1 MLRDV
6 IGFGIIAL
14 VYLCFLILIFTP
26 TIYAAWLYLVARK
39 LTTKRKGV
47 TKLLLY
53 TFCLNAII
61 AYFVAHLAFDYFL
74 GAKSAER
81 ENSVT
86 LTMQNTVASQNRYF
100 AKYGR
105 YYAVGPVRGPY
116 KDEYGLGVEKDVIL
130 YVTPKWDKNSQRES
144 FQAYAIYFWGNA
156 VVESSDDGKLK
167 KLSPDSQESARIRS
181 KLLNSVK

>member
-47 TKLLLY
+47 TKLLLL
-53 TFCLNAII
+53 TFCLNAIM

-86 LTMQNTVASQNRYF
+86 LTTQNAVASQNKYF

-105 YYAVGPVRGPY
+105 YYAVGPVAGPI
-116 KDEYGLGVEKDVIL
+116 EMTMG
-130 YVTPKWDKNSQRES
+130 SM
-144 FQAYAIYFWGNA
+144 
-156 VVESSDDGKLK
+156 
-167 KLSPDSQESARIRS
+167 
-181 KLLNSVK
+181 

>member
-1 MLRDV
+1 
-6 IGFGIIAL
+6 
-14 VYLCFLILIFTP
+14 LCFLILIFTP

-53 TFCLNAII
+53 TFCVNAII
-61 AYFVAHLAFDYFL
+61 AYFVTHLAFDYFL

-86 LTMQNTVASQNRYF
+86 LTMQNAVASQKRYF
-100 AKYGR
+100 AEHGR

-116 KDEYGLGVEKDVIL
+116 NDEYGLHVKKDVIL
-130 YVTPKWDKNSQRES
+130 YVTPKWDKDSQREN
-144 FQAYAIYFWGNA
+144 FQAYAIYFWNRG
-156 VVESSDDGKLK
+156 VVEGSSDGKLK
-167 KLSPDSQESARIRS
+167 ELSPDSEESVRIRS
-181 KLLNSVK
+181 KLLNSVR

>member
-1 MLRDV
+1 MLHDIV
-6 IGFGIIAL
+6 GFGIIAL
-14 VYLCFLILIFTP
+14 VYLCFLILIFTQ

-61 AYFVAHLAFDYFL
+61 AYFVAQLAFDYFL
-74 GAKSAER
+74 GAKSAET

-86 LTMQNTVASQNRYF
+86 LTMQNAVASQNKYF

-105 YYAVGPVRGPY
+105 YYAVGPVRGPH
-116 KDEYGLGVEKDVIL
+116 KDEYGLNVAKDVIL
-130 YVTPKWDKNSQRES
+130 YVTPKWDKNSRRES
-144 FQAYAIYFWGNA
+144 FQAYAIYFWSKD
-156 VVESSDDGKLK
+156 VVEGSDDGKFK
-167 KLSPDSQESARIRS
+167 KLPPDSEESLRIRS
-181 KLLNSVK
+181 KLLNSVR

>member
-1 MLRDV
+1 MLRDI

-14 VYLCFLILIFTP
+14 VYLCFLIVIFTP

-53 TFCLNAII
+53 TLCLNAII

-74 GAKSAER
+74 GAKTAQK

-86 LTMQNTVASQNRYF
+86 LTMQNAVGSQNKYF

-116 KDEYGLGVEKDVIL
+116 KDEFGLDVEKDVIL
-130 YVTPKWDKNSQRES
+130 YVTPKWNKDSQRES
-144 FQAYAIYFWGNA
+144 FQAYAIYFWSND
-156 VVESSDDGKLK
+156 VVEGGDDGKLK
-167 KLSPDSQESARIRS
+167 NLPPDSEESVRMRF
-181 KLLNSVK
+181 KLLNSVR

>member
-14 VYLCFLILIFTP
+14 VYLCLLILIFAP

-61 AYFVAHLAFDYFL
+61 AYFLAHLAFDYFL
-74 GAKSAER
+74 GAKTAEK
-81 ENSVT
+81 ENSVN
-86 LTMQNTVASQNRYF
+86 LSMQTAVASQNKYL
-100 AKYGR
+100 AMYGR

-116 KDEYGLGVEKDVIL
+116 KDEYGLNVEKDVVL
-130 YVTPKWDKNSQRES
+130 YITPNWDKDRRRES
-144 FQAYAIYFWGNA
+144 FQAYAIYFWSKS
-156 VVESSDDGKLK
+156 VVEAGDDGKLK
-167 KLSPDSQESARIRS
+167 KLPPDSEESVRMRF

>member
-1 MLRDV
+1 MLRDIV
-6 IGFGIIAL
+6 GFVIIAL

-26 TIYAAWLYLVARK
+26 TIYAAWLHLVTRK
-39 LTTKRKGV
+39 LSQKREGA

-61 AYFVAHLAFDYFL
+61 AYFVAHLAFGYFL
-74 GAKSAER
+74 GAKSEEW

-86 LTMQNTVASQNRYF
+86 LTMQNAVASQNKHF

-116 KDEYGLGVEKDVIL
+116 KDEYGLDVEKDVIL
-130 YVTPKWDKNSQRES
+130 YVTPEWRKDSQQEN
-144 FQAYAIYFWGNA
+144 FQAYATYFWNGEI
-156 VVESSDDGKLK
+156 VEGASDGKLK
-167 KLSPDSQESARIRS
+167 KLWPDSEKSLRLRS

>member
-1 MLRDV
+1 MLRDI
-6 IGFGIIAL
+6 IGFSVIAL
-14 VYLCFLILIFTP
+14 VYLCFLILIFAP

-61 AYFVAHLAFDYFL
+61 AYFLVTLAFDYFL
-74 GAKSAER
+74 GAKSAEG

-86 LTMQNTVASQNRYF
+86 LTVKNAVESQNNYF
-100 AKYGR
+100 AKHGR
-105 YYAVGPVRGPY
+105 YYDVGPVRGPY
-116 KDEYGLGVEKDVIL
+116 RDEYGLNVEKDVIL
-130 YVTPKWDKNSQRES
+130 YVAPKWDNDSKRES
-144 FQAYAIYFWGNA
+144 FQAYVFYIWGKA
-156 VVESSDDGKLK
+156 VVESGDDGKLK
-167 KLSPDSQESARIRS
+167 KLPPDSEESARIRS

>member
-1 MLRDV
+1 MLRDI

-14 VYLCFLILIFTP
+14 VYLCFLILMFAP

-61 AYFVAHLAFDYFL
+61 AFFVAHLAFDYFL
-74 GAKSAER
+74 AAKSTER
-81 ENSVT
+81 ENSIT
-86 LTMQNTVASQNRYF
+86 LTLQNAVASQNKYF
-100 AKYGR
+100 AKHGR

-116 KDEYGLGVEKDVIL
+116 KDEYGLDVEKDVIL
-130 YVTPKWDKNSQRES
+130 YVTPKWDKNSHRES
-144 FQAYAIYFWGNA
+144 FQAYAIYFWSKD
-156 VVESSDDGKLK
+156 VVESSDDGKVK
-167 KLSPDSQESARIRS
+167 KLPTDSEESVRMRF
-181 KLLNSVK
+181 KLLNSVR

>member
-1 MLRDV
+1 MLRDI
-6 IGFGIIAL
+6 IGFGLIGL

-26 TIYAAWLYLVARK
+26 TIYAAWLYLVAKK

-61 AYFVAHLAFDYFL
+61 AYFVASLAFDYFL

-86 LTMQNTVASQNRYF
+86 LTMQNAVDSQNKYF

-116 KDEYGLGVEKDVIL
+116 KDDYGLDVEKDVIL
-130 YVTPKWDKNSQRES
+130 YITPKWDKDSQQES
-144 FQAYAIYFWGNA
+144 FQAYAIYFWSKE
-156 VVESSDDGKLK
+156 VVEGSHDGKLK
-167 KLSPDSQESARIRS
+167 KLPQDSEESVRMRF
-181 KLLNSVK
+181 KLLNSVR

>member
-1 MLRDV
+1 MLRD
-6 IGFGIIAL
+6 IIAFGIIAL

-53 TFCLNAII
+53 TFCINAII
-61 AYFVAHLAFDYFL
+61 AYFVAHLAFDYVV
-74 GAKSAER
+74 GAKSAEK

-86 LTMQNTVASQNRYF
+86 LTVQNAVASQNKYF
-100 AKYGR
+100 AKHGR

-116 KDEYGLGVEKDVIL
+116 KNEYGLNVEKDVIL
-130 YVTPKWDKNSQRES
+130 YITPKWNKDSQRES
-144 FQAYAIYFWGNA
+144 FQAYATYFWDRG
-156 VVESSDDGKLK
+156 VVEGGSGGKLK
-167 KLSPDSQESARIRS
+167 KLPPDSAESLRIRS
-181 KLLNSVK
+181 KLLNSVR